1 MLIIEE
7 AAKLCEETLLPL
19 NQSGDSE
26 GCSFNNG
33 VVTAPKGFKEAYKTF
48 SENGWQG
55 LKVKE
60 EFGGQNLPYI
70 MNMILDEMISSTNMS
85 FGLYPGLTA
94 NAIDAI
100 EKSANEDLKNT
111 YLPNLTSGKWTG
123 TMNLTEPQ
131 CGTDLGLS
139 KTMAT
144 PLDDG
149 SYSITGTKIFITCGE
164 HDLSDNIIHLVLAR
178 TPNAPPGIKGIS
190 LFLVPKFLPND
201 SGDFVERNKVECG
214 SIEKKMGIHASPTC
228 VMHYNEAKGWLVGD
242 INKGMRAMFIM
253 MNGARLFVGIQ
264 GLGLSETAYQ
274 SALYYSK
281 ERLQGKLSSSNQ
293 VADPIIV
300 HPEIRK
306 NLLYIKSIN
315 EAVRGLT
322 LLAGNH
328 FDNIENS
335 SDDKEK
341 KLSENFIA
349 LMTPIIKSYASDK
362 SVENT
367 NRAMQIYGGHGFIT
381 DHGMEQLVRDA
392 RITTIYEG
400 TNGIQ
405 ALDLIGRKLQTDN
418 GALFNEFFTMID
430 NYHVKISNNQDMK
443 KYIDLF
449 MPSYDSYK
457 SIFEYI
463 KSLND
468 ENEINSHA
476 VEFLNLSSLIA
487 LGYIWLHYIE
497 ISLAKLEKH
506 DESFYKSKIETG
518 ADLKYSITPALT
530 LDLTYNTDFAQVEV
544 DEQQVNLDRF
554 NLFFPEKRPFF
565 LENAGQF
572 SVGSPGE
579 IDLFFSRRIG
589 IDSNKIKSAG
599 EFKLE

>member
-1 MLIIEE
+1 MQIYKTPLREFKFLIEDFLNLKESKTLKKLDLETSDLMLIIEE

-164 HDLSDNIIHLVLAR
+164 HDLSENIIHLVLAR

-190 LFLVPKFLPND
+190 LFLVPKFLPNE
-201 SGDFVERNKVECG
+201 SGDFVDRNKVECG

-430 NYHVKISNNQDMK
+430 NYQVKISNNQDMK

-476 VEFLNLSSLIA
+476 VEFLNLSSLIS

-518 ADLKYSITPALT
+518 
-530 LDLTYNTDFAQVEV
+530 N
-544 DEQQVNLDRF
+544 
-554 NLFFPEKRPFF
+554 FF
-565 LENAGQF
+565 LTKLL
-572 SVGSPGE
+572 GE
-579 IDLFFSRRIG
+579 TQVLCQNIRSGGKYYNDYNDKYFETAI
-589 IDSNKIKSAG
+589 
-599 EFKLE
+599 

>member
-1 MLIIEE
+1 MQIYKTPLKEFKFLIEDFLKLDESEVLKKQELETTDLMLILEE

-26 GCSFNNG
+26 GCKFENG
-33 VVTAPKGFKEAYKTF
+33 KVTAPSGFKNAYKIF
-48 SENGWQG
+48 AENGWQG

-60 EFGGQNLPYI
+60 EFGGQSLPYI
-70 MNMILDEMISSTNMS
+70 MNMLLDEMISSTNMS

-100 EKSANEDLKNT
+100 EKSGSDDLKNI
-111 YLPNLTSGKWTG
+111 YLPNLASGKWTG

-144 PLDDG
+144 PNEDG
-149 SYSITGTKIFITCGE
+149 SFSLTGTKIFITCGE
-164 HDLSDNIIHLVLAR
+164 HDLSENIIHLVLAR
-178 TPNAPPGIKGIS
+178 TPDAPSGIKGIS
-190 LFLVPKFLPND
+190 LFLVPKFLPNEKD
-201 SGDFVERNKVECG
+201 VFDVTNGVECG

-242 INKGMRAMFIM
+242 INKGMKAMFIM

-264 GLGLSETAYQ
+264 GLGLSETAFQ
-274 SALYYSK
+274 SSLYYSK
-281 ERLQGKLSSSNQ
+281 ERLQGKLSTSNNI
-293 VADPIIV
+293 ADPILV

-322 LLAGNH
+322 LLTGNC
-328 FDNIENS
+328 FDLIENS
-335 SDDKEK
+335 KDKKEK
-341 KLSENFIA
+341 NTAENFIA

-405 ALDLIGRKLQTDN
+405 ALDLIGRKLSIHN
-418 GALFNEFFTMID
+418 GLLFKEFIDLID
-430 NYHVKISNNQDMK
+430 NYLNKIKKNDDMT
-443 KYIDLF
+443 KYLNLYL
-449 MPSYDSYK
+449 PSYK
-457 SIFEYI
+457 KFKEVLNFI
-463 KSLND
+463 KSLKD
-468 ENEINSHA
+468 EKEINSHA
-476 VEFLNLSSLIA
+476 VEFLNLSSLIS
-487 LGYIWLHYIE
+487 LGYVWLKFIE
-497 ISLAKLEKH
+497 ISLDKLNNSK
-506 DESFYKSKIETG
+506 DDFYISKIETG
-518 ADLKYSITPALT
+518 
-530 LDLTYNTDFAQVEV
+530 N
-544 DEQQVNLDRF
+544 
-554 NLFFPEKRPFF
+554 FF
-565 LENAGQF
+565 LTKLLT
-572 SVGSPGE
+572 E
-579 IDLFFSRRIG
+579 IQMLSD
-589 IDSNKIKSAG
+589 NIKSGGKYYNDYKDHYFETAI
-599 EFKLE
+599 